1 MLDKIS
7 FTSFVSH
14 PQNLTLNDI
23 MLLENTTKK
32 YPYFQLAY
40 SLIAKGIYTKAPEI
54 ANDAIRKAALYALS
68 RNALRKLIEN
78 EIDWTTT
85 SIGKLVDIPSE
96 AKLPQDTIEEEMK
109 REQLED
115 ELLEA
120 IAKPANK
127 SLQDQQ
133 LKIIE
138 NFIKN
143 EPRISPIK
151 SPNNPE
157 EIADLSET
165 STSLKGPLVT
175 ESYAKIL
182 AKQGRFDKSI
192 EVYQNLFAKN
202 PEKRAY
208 FAEKIEELQKK
219 TL

>member
-1 MLDKIS
+1 MLDKLT
-7 FTSFVSH
+7 FTTFVSQ

-54 ANDAIRKAALYALS
+54 ANDAIRKAAVHALS

-78 EIDWTTT
+78 DFDWATTT
-85 SIGKLVDIPSE
+85 SKFIDLPTE
-96 AKLPQDTIEEEMK
+96 LKLPPNTIEDELK
-109 REQLED
+109 REKFEE

-127 SLQDQQ
+127 HLQDAQ

-143 EPRISPIK
+143 EPRISPVKTQSNI
-151 SPNNPE
+151 E
-157 EIADLSET
+157 EIEDLSES
-165 STSLKGPLVT
+165 STALKGDLIT

-182 AKQGRFDKSI
+182 ANQGRFDKAI
-192 EVYQNLFAKN
+192 EVYQKLFAKN
-202 PEKRAY
+202 PEKKAY
-208 FAEKIEELQKK
+208 FATKIEELQKK
-219 TL
+219 NL